1 MFLIESN
8 FVVVEVRNLL
18 YKFLYLMHVFDLST
32 MEAKS
37 DFLFS
42 AIAPKPPSWMPML
55 EKLAKPQS
63 AYVAM
68 MYDLNRRV

>member
-8 FVVVEVRNLL
+8 FVVEVQNLL

-68 MYDLNRRV
+68 MYDL